1 MKSEEFVKK
10 LKVRDKIVKVG
21 LDDYGQCY
29 FFEYIDDNGKT
40 QEVCCSSYNPYYKDE
55 IAGYFGVDVSD
66 IKEIYSIMSDEELS
80 STKQE
85 VEELRK
91 EIRQLESKISEL
103 ETDIAVENMM
113 RNQELIGKCFVN
125 GNKYYKAIG
134 SFGADKYNVYCLC
147 LDFGKEICNYYRVP
161 HMINGI
167 SRYCTLSANHLI
179 KVELV
184 AKGNLGKE
192 IESYTFEEKIHE
204 IADKILIE
212 SDNLNKKLYDL
223 YKEDIERIGEEDLE
237 KRKAIKRALSED
249 HLC

>member
-1 MKSEEFVKK
+1 MKPEEFVKK
-10 LKVRDKIVKVG
+10 LKVKDKVVKVG

-29 FFEYIDDNGKT
+29 FFEYVNDNGEM
-40 QEVCCSSYNPYYKDE
+40 QEVCCGSYNPDYKDE
-55 IAGYFGVDVSD
+55 IAGYFGADISD

-80 STKQE
+80 SAKQK

-91 EIRQLESKISEL
+91 EIRQLESKASKL

-125 GNKYYKAIG
+125 GNKYYKVIG
-134 SFGADKYNVYCLC
+134 SFGADKHNVYCLC
-147 LDFGKEICNYYRVP
+147 LDFDKEICNYYRAY
-161 HMINGI
+161 HIINGM
-167 SRYCTLSANHLI
+167 SRYCTLSTNQLI

-192 IESYTFEEKIHE
+192 IESYVFEEKIHE
-204 IADKILIE
+204 IADKILNE
-212 SDNLNKKLYDL
+212 ADNLNEKLYDL
-223 YKEDIERIGEEDLE
+223 YKEDIECVGEEDLE
-237 KRKAIKRALSED
+237 KRKAIKRAFSED